1 MVLIPRSG
9 RSPGG
14 GHGNLLQYS
23 CPENPMDTGACQPT
37 VHRVA
42 ESQTQLKQLSTAHTA
57 QCEKQIQ
64 NSIAFFKST
73 FVISYYL
80 AKSDGLGRAAILC
93 YTVPSGDGSCKT
105 TSFLSLV
112 F

>member
-1 MVLIPRSG
+1 MATHSSILAWRIPWTQEPVS
-9 RSPGG
+9 
-14 GHGNLLQYS
+14 LLSIESQ
-23 CPENPMDTGACQPT
+23 
-37 VHRVA
+37 

-64 NSIAFFKST
+64 NSVAFFKST

-80 AKSDGLGRAAILC
+80 AKSDGLRRAAILC

-105 TSFLSLV
+105 ASFTSLV

>member
-1 MVLIPRSG
+1 MATHSSILAWRIPWTQEPVS
-9 RSPGG
+9 
-14 GHGNLLQYS
+14 LLSIESQ
-23 CPENPMDTGACQPT
+23 
-37 VHRVA
+37 

-64 NSIAFFKST
+64 NSVAFFKST

-80 AKSDGLGRAAILC
+80 AKSDGLRRAAILC

-105 TSFLSLV
+105 ASFPSLV